1 MIMSWFDAVPAA
13 LLCAC
18 WLLLPGLPVTYML
31 GLRGVAA
38 WGFAPTVAVG
48 TIGLTA
54 VIAPKAGLTW
64 GFLPP
69 IIAAAVFTAL
79 IGLYRLIRRRPSSP
93 VDPLAVTGAA
103 AIGMAPAV
111 LLGLFTLARSIPGGP
126 NSISQTYDAVFHYN
140 AVRLILNSGNGS
152 SLAIGAL
159 GQPGVAGGFYPAA
172 WHDLVALVVGG
183 SGASIPVATN
193 MTAAIVS
200 SLAWPLACL
209 LLVRQ
214 IVGPSRL
221 AMGITG
227 VLSLAFAAF
236 PWGLLGFGVLWPNT
250 LGLSLLPA
258 AFAAVLAITGLA
270 RQDVLGR
277 GRAWFLLVVSG
288 LAGAIAHPNTIFS
301 LAVLSIIPIMI
312 WVVGWAKVRRAAGHR
327 GQGTAAVAGTV
338 LLMLGVAAFCEFS
351 PIFKDVKSISWPAI
365 ESPAQSV
372 GEVLLNATNGRD
384 AAWVLSA
391 FALIGLVVAVRRG
404 SGRRWLVANHVFSGV
419 MFLLAATL
427 NSPLSHHIVGYWY
440 NDSYRLAAVLPVTAL
455 PATVLGVQAVIAWL
469 RDRIETS
476 HSETWRAR
484 LQPALKSTVAIPVAV
499 LLVLVAGTKGLYS
512 GQHSEAIAVSYGQ
525 PDNSATQ
532 PLLNSDRH
540 EFFDRIGRE
549 VPAEAAIASNPW
561 NGSALLWSLENR
573 QVLVPHFAVTMGSDE
588 LFLSRNLDDAK
599 TNPQVCAAAGRLHV
613 QYLYVDD
620 VYLWPGDKRTHDY
633 PGLADPT
640 GKAGFE
646 LVDQQGQMK
655 LFRITACAAQGR

>member
-18 WLLLPGLPVTYML
+18 WLLLPGLPVTYLL

-54 VIAPKAGLTW
+54 VIAPMAGLTW

-69 IIAAAVFTAL
+69 IVVSAILVAL

-103 AIGMAPAV
+103 AIGMVPAV
-111 LLGLFTLARSIPGGP
+111 LLGLVTMARSIPGGP
-126 NSISQTYDAVFHYN
+126 NSVSQTYDAVFHYN

-183 SGASIPVATN
+183 SCAAIPVATN
-193 MTAAIVS
+193 ATAAVVA

-214 IVGPSRL
+214 VVGPSRL
-221 AMGITG
+221 AMGVTG
-227 VLSLAFAAF
+227 VLSLAFGAF

-258 AFAAVLAITGLA
+258 GFAAVLSVTGLA

-288 LAGAIAHPNTIFS
+288 VAGAIAHPNTIFS
-301 LAVLSIIPIMI
+301 LAALSIIPVLIG
-312 WVVGWAKVRRAAGHR
+312 VVGWAKVRRAAGHAR
-327 GQGTAAVAGTV
+327 QAYAAVGGVV
-338 LLMLGVAAFCEFS
+338 LLMLGAAVFADRS
-351 PIFKDVKSISWPAI
+351 PIFNDVKSITWPAI
-365 ESPAQSV
+365 ESPAQSI
-372 GEVLLNATNGRD
+372 GEVLLNAPNGKN

-391 FALIGLVVAVRRG
+391 FTLIGLVVAARRG
-404 SGRRWLVANHVFSGV
+404 SGRRWLVADHVLSGV

-440 NDSYRLAAVLPVTAL
+440 NDSFRLAAVLPVTAL

-469 RDRIETS
+469 RDRIETT

-484 LQPALKSTVAIPVAV
+484 LQPALKSTVAIPAIV
-499 LLVLVAGTKGLYS
+499 LLVLVVGTKGLYS
-512 GQHSEAIAVSYGQ
+512 GQHSLVVAATYGQ
-525 PDNSATQ
+525 SDNPRTQ
-532 PLLNSDRH
+532 PLLNADRH

-549 VPAEAAIASNPW
+549 VPANATIASNPW
-561 NGSALLWSLENR
+561 NGSALLWSLEDR
-573 QVLVPHFAVTMGSDE
+573 QVLVPHFAVTMGADE
-588 LFLSRNLDDAK
+588 IFLSKHLDDAAR
-599 TNPQVCAAAGRLHV
+599 NPLVCQAAGRLHV
-613 QYLYVDD
+613 QYLYVDT

-655 LFRITACAAQGR
+655 LFRITACAAA